1 MLIQLA
7 FLHTCV
13 YVHVQRGCRGC
24 VRVTPVYAMS
34 DSAKIQHLQEKRQM
48 DKIMKFRLQQ
58 LANSVFEGTSGIFTL
73 DPLAECSTNRLYSY
87 PSRTDVAAVYG
98 NLIMLHEKAECR
110 SFNQSTLVHK
120 CCNARSSRKA
130 CFFFF
135 FWQAIRFYC
144 LKLIP
149 TEFKEEIN
157 DLNKFWKEFDAG

>member
-1 MLIQLA
+1 MQRA
-7 FLHTCV
+7 FRHTCV

-24 VRVTPVYAMS
+24 VRVTPVSTMS
-34 DSAKIQHLQEKRQM
+34 ISAKIQHLQEQRQT
-48 DKIMKFRLQQ
+48 DKMMKFRLQQ
-58 LANSVFEGTSGIFTL
+58 RANSVFEGTSDIFTL

-110 SFNQSTLVHK
+110 NFNQSMLVHK
-120 CCNARSSRKA
+120 CCNAQSSRKA
-130 CFFFF
+130 FFFF
-135 FWQAIRFYC
+135 SFWQTIRFYC

-157 DLNKFWKEFDAG
+157 DLSKFWKEFDAG

>member
-1 MLIQLA
+1 M
-7 FLHTCV
+7 
-13 YVHVQRGCRGC
+13 
-24 VRVTPVYAMS
+24 RVTPVYAMS